1 VLRDRHV
8 AGRYLTLAL
17 TLLRLLLAP
26 IILVMV
32 RAGAPGWA
40 FAAVLIAGF
49 LSDVFDGVVARATG
63 VATASL
69 RRLDSAVD
77 TVFYLAVAY
86 AAWRL
91 HPEPLFAMRW
101 PIALILFG
109 EGANHLYAIARF
121 HREPSYHAWSAKAW
135 GLCLFAALVT
145 LFALDD
151 GRLLAVAI
159 VAGLVAQLEVL
170 MITFTLPTWR
180 HDVPTVFH
188 AIRLRGS

>member
-1 VLRDRHV
+1 VLRDREV
-8 AGRYLTLAL
+8 AGRYLSLAL

-101 PIALILFG
+101 AIALILFG
-109 EGANHLYAIARF
+109 EGANHLFAIARF
-121 HREPSYHAWSAKAW
+121 HREPSYHAWSAKVW

-145 LFALDD
+145 LFVLDD